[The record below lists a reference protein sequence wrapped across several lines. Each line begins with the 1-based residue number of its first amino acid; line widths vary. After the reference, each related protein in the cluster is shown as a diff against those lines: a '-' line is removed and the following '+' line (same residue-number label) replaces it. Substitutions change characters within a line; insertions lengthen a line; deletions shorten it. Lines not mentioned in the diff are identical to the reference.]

1 MDAYATLE
9 EDRLD
14 YIRKNQKNLRS
25 EVYKGIY
32 YAISKGDND
41 ANNVGQRVIL
51 PSSYTGSA
59 RYMLNNYQD
68 AMAICRQYGN
78 PDLFI
83 TFTCNVKWPEIVR
96 EFNAKPGYK
105 PEDRPDIVSR
115 LFKIK
120 LDDMIN
126 YIKSGEPFGKSKQI
140 LSFLPNYQTKL

>member
-1 MDAYATLE
+1 M
-9 EDRLD
+9 
-14 YIRKNQKNLRS
+14 
-25 EVYKGIY
+25 GIY
-32 YAISKGDND
+32 DAISKGDND
-41 ANNVGQRVIL
+41 ANNIGQRVIL

-126 YIKSGEPFGKSKQI
+126 YIKSGEPFGEIEAAVDIDSI
-140 LSFLPNYQTKL
+140 ISAELPDKTVNYDLYDIVTHL